1 MEILEEIVDEE
12 PVNELAGMLP
22 EIEEDIFSEKN
33 AALTEPVKIEEKSVS
48 FLEKQ
53 RTMVGKQQSTTSVGQ
68 QKPVIRRQ

>member
-1 MEILEEIVDEE
+1 MEIPEEIVNEE

-48 FLEKQ
+48 FL
-53 RTMVGKQQSTTSVGQ
+53 
-68 QKPVIRRQ
+68 